1 MVTKEETAKILGVCM
16 DVFHELGSGFLE
28 PVYQDAAEIAF
39 RQAGIPFVRE
49 AQCPI
54 YFRGVKINRNYE
66 ADFVCY
72 GEVILEFK
80 AVKCFAPE
88 HKAQLINYLKATHIP
103 LGYLINFHGDKLTWE
118 RIVYTPAE
126 SKPQTN
132 ADVPSLTLGQDK
144 TAQALVQR
152 SLRKSDRKSVV

>member
-1 MVTKEETAKILGVCM
+1 MVTKEETSKILGVCM

-88 HKAQLINYLKATHIP
+88 HKAQLINYLKATRIP
-103 LGYLINFHGDKLTWE
+103 LGYLINFHGERLTWE
-118 RIVYTPAE
+118 RIVYTSAE

-132 ADVPSLTLGQDK
+132 ADKCGANACAEKKASVSE
-144 TAQALVQR
+144 ALSAKVCG
-152 SLRKSDRKSVV
+152 

>member
-88 HKAQLINYLKATHIP
+88 HKAQLINYLKATRIP
-103 LGYLINFHGDKLTWE
+103 LGYLINFHGERLTWE
-118 RIVYTPAE
+118 RIVYTPGGCE
-126 SKPQTN
+126 IYPVKPRNMSETSSCLRSFLN
-132 ADVPSLTLGQDK
+132 PVK
-144 TAQALVQR
+144 TFLHF
-152 SLRKSDRKSVV
+152 

>member
-72 GEVILEFK
+72 GKIIVELK
-80 AVKCFAPE
+80 AVVALDDAHRSQVF
-88 HKAQLINYLKATHIP
+88 NYLKATRYK
-103 LGYLINFHGDKLTWE
+103 LGLLYNFGHHNGLEVE
-118 RIVYTPAE
+118 RRV
-126 SKPQTN
+126 K
-132 ADVPSLTLGQDK
+132 
-144 TAQALVQR
+144 
-152 SLRKSDRKSVV
+152 

>member
-1 MVTKEETAKILGVCM
+1 MVTKEETGKIIGVCM

-28 PVYQDAAEIAF
+28 PVYQDAVEIAF

-88 HKAQLINYLKATHIP
+88 HKAQLINYLKATRIP
-103 LGYLINFHGDKLTWE
+103 LGYLINFHGERLTWE
-118 RIVYTPAE
+118 RIVYTSAE

-132 ADVPSLTLGQDK
+132 ADGSSLTLGQGN
-144 TAQALVQR
+144 A
-152 SLRKSDRKSVV
+152 SVSAASSAKVCG

>member
-1 MVTKEETAKILGVCM
+1 MVTKEETGKIIGVCM

-88 HKAQLINYLKATHIP
+88 HKAQLINYLKATRIP
-103 LGYLINFHGDKLTWE
+103 LGYLINFHGERLTWE
-118 RIVYTPAE
+118 RIVYTPADG
-126 SKPQTN
+126 KPQADADKCGAN
-132 ADVPSLTLGQDK
+132 ACAEKKASVSE
-144 TAQALVQR
+144 ALSAKVCG
-152 SLRKSDRKSVV
+152 

>member
-1 MVTKEETAKILGVCM
+1 MVTKEETDKIIGVCM

-39 RQAGIPFVRE
+39 RQAGIPFDRE

-88 HKAQLINYLKATHIP
+88 HKAQLINYLKATRIP
-103 LGYLINFHGDKLTWE
+103 LGYLINFHGERLTWE
-118 RIVYTPAE
+118 RIVYTPADG
-126 SKPQTN
+126 KPQGDADKCGAN
-132 ADVPSLTLGQDK
+132 ACAEKKASVSE
-144 TAQALVQR
+144 ALSAKVCG
-152 SLRKSDRKSVV
+152 

>member
-88 HKAQLINYLKATHIP
+88 HKAQLINYLKATRIP
-103 LGYLINFHGDKLTWE
+103 LGYLINFHGERLTWE
-118 RIVYTPAE
+118 RIVYTSAE

-132 ADVPSLTLGQDK
+132 ADVPSLTLGRDK
-144 TAQALVQR
+144 GGASVSAAQSAKVCG
-152 SLRKSDRKSVV
+152 

>member
-1 MVTKEETAKILGVCM
+1 MVTREETGRIIGICM
-16 DVFHELGSGFLE
+16 DVFRELGSGFLE

-54 YFRGVKINRNYE
+54 YFRGVKIQRNYE

-80 AVKCFAPE
+80 AVKKLAPE
-88 HKAQLINYLKATHIP
+88 HKAQLINYLKATRIS

-118 RIVYTPAE
+118 RIVYTEREDVSRRRTRTAFA
-126 SKPQTN
+126 N
-132 ADVPSLTLGQDK
+132 ARQDLDN
-144 TAQALVQR
+144 A
-152 SLRKSDRKSVV
+152 SVSAASSARVCG

>member
-80 AVKCFAPE
+80 AVKGFAPE
-88 HKAQLINYLKATHIP
+88 HKAQLINYLKAT
-103 LGYLINFHGDKLTWE
+103 
-118 RIVYTPAE
+118 
-126 SKPQTN
+126 
-132 ADVPSLTLGQDK
+132 
-144 TAQALVQR
+144 
-152 SLRKSDRKSVV
+152 